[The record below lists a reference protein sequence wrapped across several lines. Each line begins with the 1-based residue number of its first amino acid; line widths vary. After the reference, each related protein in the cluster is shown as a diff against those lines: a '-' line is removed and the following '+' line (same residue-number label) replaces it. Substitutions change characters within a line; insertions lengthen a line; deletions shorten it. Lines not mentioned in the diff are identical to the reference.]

1 MAECNN
7 SVMKKNILVV
17 DDNGSVRESIARV
30 LLMEN
35 YLVYQAADGQEALE
49 LVSNRRVDLVLL
61 DLNMPGRDGWETFA
75 ALTNKNPSLPVIIIT
90 ARANQKFTA
99 FGAGVGALMEKP
111 LNYERL
117 LETIHKLLLETPE
130 QRAARI
136 VEQRPD
142 HKVLRSALAF
152 TLIEL
157 LVVIAI
163 IAILA
168 GMLLPALAKAKAK
181 AQRIKCTNNLKNI
194 GLSYRIFSTDNDD
207 HFPMATSI
215 AQGGTSEYDYLPNM
229 IWTHY
234 AAMSNELSTPAI
246 VICPS
251 DSGRMQASDFGPNL
265 LSAATVPR
273 VPFMSNSNISYS
285 VGIQAQETYPSMILG
300 ADRNLTNNALGT
312 ITFPMAGGNF
322 IPFPGGIYALGT
334 NQTAL
339 AGAGWSAGVHQY
351 SGNVLL
357 GDGSVQGLSSS
368 RLRDQLVNSGDSS
381 NLVAVPGGF

>member
-1 MAECNN
+1 MADDNN

-17 DDNGSVRESIARV
+17 DDNDSVRESIARV
-30 LLMEN
+30 LLIEN
-35 YLVYQAADGQEALE
+35 YFVYHASDGQEALD
-49 LVSNRRVDLVLL
+49 LVSSQRVDLILL
-61 DLNMPGRDGWETFA
+61 DLNMPGRDGWETFT
-75 ALTNKNPSLPVIIIT
+75 ALTNQNPYLPVIIIT

-99 FGAGVGALMEKP
+99 AGAGVRALMEKP

-117 LETIHKLLLETPE
+117 LETIHKLLSETPE

-142 HKVLRSALAF
+142 HNVLRSALAF

-181 AQRIKCTNNLKNI
+181 AQRIKCANNLKNI
-194 GLSYRIFSTDNDD
+194 GLSYRIFSTDNED
-207 HFPMATSI
+207 HFPMAISV
-215 AQGGTSEYDYLPNM
+215 ALGGTSEYDYLANM
-229 IWTHY
+229 TWTHY

-251 DSGRMQASDFGPNL
+251 DSGRMQASDFGSNMFA
-265 LSAATVPR
+265 SVGVPR
-273 VPFMSNSNISYS
+273 VPFLSNSNISYS
-285 VGIQAQETYPSMILG
+285 VGLQAQETYPSMILG
-300 ADRNLTNNALGT
+300 SDRNLTNNALGT

-334 NQTAL
+334 NQTAF
-339 AGAGWSAGVHQY
+339 AGAG
-351 SGNVLL
+351 
-357 GDGSVQGLSSS
+357 
-368 RLRDQLVNSGDSS
+368 
-381 NLVAVPGGF
+381 

>member
-1 MAECNN
+1 
-7 SVMKKNILVV
+7 MKKRILVV
-17 DDNGSVRESIARV
+17 DDDASVRESIARV
-30 LLMEN
+30 LFMEN
-35 YLVYQAADGQEALE
+35 YVVDQAATGLEAMDHA
-49 LVSNRRVDLVLL
+49 SQHRVDLVLL
-61 DLNMPGRDGWETFA
+61 DLNMPGRDGWDTFT
-75 ALTNKNPSLPVIIIT
+75 ALTNKNPSLPVIITT

-99 FGAGVGALMEKP
+99 IGAGVRALMEKP
-111 LNYERL
+111 LDYGL
-117 LETIHKLLLETPE
+117 LLKTIHELLSETSE

-142 HKVLRSALAF
+142 HNVLRSALAF

-194 GLSYRIFSTDNDD
+194 GLSYRIFSTDNEDKY
-207 HFPMATSI
+207 PMAISL
-215 AQGGTSEYDYLPNM
+215 ALGGTSEYDYLPNM
-229 IWTHY
+229 IWAHY

-246 VICPS
+246 VVCPS
-251 DSGRMQASDFGPNL
+251 DSGRMQASDFGSNIYA
-265 LSAATVPR
+265 SVGIPR

-285 VGIQAQETYPSMILG
+285 VGLQAQETYPSMILG
-300 ADRNLTNNALGT
+300 SDRNLTNNALGT

-334 NQTAL
+334 NQTAI

-351 SGNVLL
+351 NGNVLL
-357 GDGSVQGLSSS
+357 GDGSVQELSSS